1 MMPFLINP
9 PKRKARRRKKLFT
22 SAARAAVGLNRP
34 KRKARR
40 KLSSIARAN
49 HSTKRRAKRR
59 TSPSPAQLR
68 ARKAFAAMARARS
81 TSARKARSAAGH
93 SSNPRRKGGTVAKRR
108 KRTRAATTRRRRR
121 RRPVAANPRRRRRRR
136 VVHRATAIN
145 PRRRRRHTRVNAR
158 RHHRRY
164 RRNPGIGGSVKGI
177 GGMLVQGLKDGFVVR
192 LGGGLT
198 KYVSAMVPVGTPG
211 SVTQGAVQLVV
222 GTALSM
228 GVKKFMGPRAAA
240 FFLAGAAADVI
251 GAFVPSTI
259 PVVGPILG
267 TGALSAWP
275 AAPRMAAWPAAPARL
290 AGVGEPYTGWDSYDP
305 NLADGVFS

>member
-1 MMPFLINP
+1 M
-9 PKRKARRRKKLFT
+9 
-22 SAARAAVGLNRP
+22 
-34 KRKARR
+34 
-40 KLSSIARAN
+40 
-49 HSTKRRAKRR
+49 
-59 TSPSPAQLR
+59 
-68 ARKAFAAMARARS
+68 
-81 TSARKARSAAGH
+81 
-93 SSNPRRKGGTVAKRR
+93 SNPRQ
-108 KRTRAATTRRRRR
+108 
-121 RRPVAANPRRRRRRR
+121 
-136 VVHRATAIN
+136 
-145 PRRRRRHTRVNAR
+145 RRRHTRINAR
-158 RHHRRY
+158 RRHY
-164 RRNPGIGGSVKGI
+164 RRNPGISGSVKGI

-251 GAFVPSTI
+251 GAFVPTTI

-267 TGALSAWP
+267 AGALSAWP
-275 AAPRMAAWPAAPARL
+275 AAPRMAAWPAAHAPARL
-290 AGVGEPYTGWDSYDP
+290 AGVGEPYAGWDSYDP

>member
-9 PKRKARRRKKLFT
+9 PKRKRRTHKLFT
-22 SAARAAVGLNRP
+22 SAARAAVGLNPRR
-34 KRKARR
+34 RKARR
-40 KLSSIARAN
+40 KVSSATRAA

-68 ARKAFAAMARARS
+68 ARRAFAAMSRARS
-81 TSARKARSAAGH
+81 VSARKARSAAAH

-108 KRTRAATTRRRRR
+108 VKRRASTRRRR
-121 RRPVAANPRRRRRRR
+121 RRPVAANPRKRRRRR
-136 VVHRATAIN
+136 VVHRAAAAN
-145 PRRRRRHTRVNAR
+145 PRRRRRSHVRANHR
-158 RHHRRY
+158 RRY
-164 RRNPGIGGSVKGI
+164 RRNPGIGSGVKGV

-228 GVKKFMGPRAAA
+228 GVKKFMGPRAAS

-251 GAFVPSTI
+251 GAFIPNTI

-267 TGALSAWP
+267 GGALNGFGAYVPAPRMGAWP
-275 AAPRMAAWPAAPARL
+275 ALAAPAPVARRL
-290 AGVGEPYTGWDSYDP
+290 AALDNQYDDAP
-305 NLADGVFS
+305 DGIFS